1 MRGYNRDI
9 IPIMENQIDKNMETD
24 TETACA
30 RLAKILPTYNQQA
43 VSKMV
48 VHPLKSCYTLNPKPQ
63 TLNPKP
69 FSLGLGFGGFG
80 VPGPKL
86 QPLGCIV
93 FGLMLF
99 RSPETGCKHNPDP

>member
-1 MRGYNRDI
+1 
-9 IPIMENQIDKNMETD
+9 MENQIDKNMETD

-69 FSLGLGFGGFG
+69 FSLGLGFGGVWGPWPKAAAFG
-80 VPGPKL
+80 VHSLWSHALSESGDRM
-86 QPLGCIV
+86 Q
-93 FGLMLF
+93 
-99 RSPETGCKHNPDP
+99 T